1 MDEKKDLVWTWQMLR
16 QIFWDV
22 QPLRN
27 ESLGRDIL
35 DVTKIM
41 VDGTYE
47 KNKRLGRVHYMN
59 WGKGGYWG
67 ILEPKKGL
75 NKYESIYF

>member
-22 QPLRN
+22 QPLGN

-35 DVTKIM
+35 NLTKII
-41 VDGTYE
+41 VDGTY
-47 KNKRLGRVHYMN
+47 R
-59 WGKGGYWG
+59 W
-67 ILEPKKGL
+67 KKWWVWV
-75 NKYESIYF
+75 